1 MQSVFLHVDGRR
13 LTGGADAVVPAHLQ
27 HHVGEPHGRLARRV
41 AQTGQEHAAETAE
54 RDALSKLA
62 WENVSKAT
70 LQQCLE

>member
-1 MQSVFLHVDGRR
+1 MPSVFLHVDGRR

-54 RDALSKLA
+54 RDALSK
-62 WENVSKAT
+62 
-70 LQQCLE
+70 